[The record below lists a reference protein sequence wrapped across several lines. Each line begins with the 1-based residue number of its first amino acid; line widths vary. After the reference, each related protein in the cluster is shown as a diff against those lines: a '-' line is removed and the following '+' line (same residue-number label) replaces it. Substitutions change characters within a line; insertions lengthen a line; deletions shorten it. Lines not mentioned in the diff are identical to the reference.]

1 MANVIDL
8 NKHTPQKGER
18 FFVDSNVWYW
28 TTYVASKEMP
38 LPNSPREYQIQ
49 NYPVFLEKALNNGA
63 KLYHCP
69 LTLAELASTIEF
81 SELNIFK
88 QFNPDKEGLRKKTFR
103 KISSERKGVLNEIKV
118 AWDAINAMSTC
129 VEISLDLKFIQETQ
143 DILKKSVLDSYDS
156 FFVQIMREYEF
167 ENIITDDG
175 DFCSLEGPTV
185 FTSNNRYLTQ

>member
-1 MANVIDL
+1 MANVINL

-28 TTYVASKEMP
+28 TTYVASREMP
-38 LPNSPREYQIQ
+38 LPKSPREYQIQ
-49 NYPVFLEKALNNGA
+49 DYPAFLEAALDNGA
-63 KLYHCP
+63 ELYHCP
-69 LTLAELASTIEF
+69 LTLAELANIIEI
-81 SELNIFK
+81 SELDIFNQYNHDKKVRRKAYRNI
-88 QFNPDKEGLRKKTFR
+88 
-103 KISSERKGVLNEIKV
+103 SAERKGVLKEIEV

-143 DILKKSVLDSYDS
+143 DILEKSVLDPYDS
-156 FFVQIMREYEF
+156 FFVQIMKKYDF

-175 DFCSLEGPTV
+175 DFCSFKGPTV